1 MYAIFS
7 PQVGLNDSGDCKT
20 QQPRILQAEKI
31 SVLWYSSSKQFRLRV
46 LIAFKGFLRKGYLCR
61 DAYNSPRRQQPNA
74 ATQRS
79 HIFQTLS
86 FWLENNNVL
95 RDLEY

>member
-31 SVLWYSSSKQFRLRV
+31 SVLWYSSSKFRLRV

-74 ATQRS
+74 ATQRRYHNICFS
-79 HIFQTLS
+79 NLQPYISDS
-86 FWLENNNVL
+86 FILV
-95 RDLEY
+95 RK

>member
-20 QQPRILQAEKI
+20 QQPRIL
-31 SVLWYSSSKQFRLRV
+31 QFRLRV

>member
-20 QQPRILQAEKI
+20 QQPRIL
-31 SVLWYSSSKQFRLRV
+31 QFRLRV

-74 ATQRS
+74 ATQRRYHNICFS
-79 HIFQTLS
+79 NLQPYISDS
-86 FWLENNNVL
+86 FILV
-95 RDLEY
+95 RK